1 MNENMVD
8 YKQLEETSINQ
19 SMDSGLRVIDPVQ
32 VQGQPVYP
40 WAPSVVIQK
49 AGASMVSNEKLV
61 DIDSELMNITRK
73 NSNDPNQHYKPDEI
87 KPVNYDH
94 LQDGFFHS
102 EDTRLTNPA
111 SLYRGL
117 TTNRWIELYK
127 GAQDNVIEPF
137 PQRHGDNTH
146 LMFME
151 IYKPCYAKAFESVG
165 LDEEGRVIKDSEI
178 PNDYHTNY
186 SSI

>member
-1 MNENMVD
+1 MEKVD
-8 YKQLEETSINQ
+8 YKAMEESSIKQ
-19 SMDSGLRVIDPVQ
+19 SLGTGTHVMDTVQ
-32 VQGQPVYP
+32 VEGQPVFP
-40 WAPSVVIQK
+40 WAPSVTIQK
-49 AGASMVSNEKLV
+49 SGASMVSGKTLV

-73 NSNDPNQHYKPDEI
+73 NSKDPNQHYKPDDI

-127 GAQDNVIEPF
+127 GAQDHVIEPF
-137 PQRHGDNTH
+137 PQRQGDNTH
-146 LMFME
+146 LMMME
-151 IYKPCYAKAFESVG
+151 LYQPCYDKAFESVG
-165 LDEEGRVIKDSEI
+165 LDKDGNVIRNDEI